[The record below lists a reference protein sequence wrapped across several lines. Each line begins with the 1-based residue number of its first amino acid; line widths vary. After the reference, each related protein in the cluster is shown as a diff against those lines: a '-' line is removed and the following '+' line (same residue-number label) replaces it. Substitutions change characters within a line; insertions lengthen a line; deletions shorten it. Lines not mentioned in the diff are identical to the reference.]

1 MDTNKKEGAN
11 MKKKAVVHLTIL
23 VVVVSLIII
32 AALLANSNFDFVG
45 FVLKLHGG

>member
-1 MDTNKKEGAN
+1 MDTKKKEGAN

-23 VVVVSLIII
+23 AVVVGLIII
-32 AALLANSNFDFVG
+32 AILLANSNFDFVD